1 MIPKILVQIDQ
12 EQEVNL
18 FLKFLNHPEFP
29 NHRTNILQVFPALNE
44 LIADLE
50 NEDTAVRHF
59 LDKFYI
65 DYKSEVE
72 LAIQDSKEELAQ
84 SSRVLDALGQAMDYS
99 WPNNVNYVAVPTI
112 LPFSPFQHDTFFF
125 SITGQVM
132 SKSKTSALAVAIH
145 EISHFIFFE
154 YLKKINDV
162 NNISLP
168 RDAKYY
174 LKESLTAALFNEEP
188 LRTELKI
195 ETYLGN
201 PEVRDIFIKSQSN
214 HAEVLVDYI
223 RRKYIKNRQNN
234 KNFEQFLTDLV
245 VKFNDVSEEFLNKRK
260 IWYRWGKELQKNEA
274 ELLEY
279 RKPIEILTD

>member
-174 LKESLTAALFNEEP
+174 LKESLTAALFNEDP
-188 LRTELKI
+188 LRKELKI
-195 ETYLGN
+195 EIYLGN
-201 PEVRDIFIKSQSN
+201 PEVRDIFIKAGPN

-223 RRKYIKNRQNN
+223 RRKYIENRQNN

-245 VKFNDVSEEFLNKRK
+245 VKFNDVSEEFSKKRK
-260 IWYRWGKELQKNEA
+260 IWNLWGKELQKNKE
-274 ELLEY
+274 EFLKY
-279 RKPIEILTD
+279 KKPIEIM